1 MKKSTYLI
9 KLLNSKI
16 RNKNIKN
23 NSQNKEFILNTT
35 NEYINLLEK
44 MKILVVD
51 LYRDWEADYHGK

>member
-23 NSQNKEFILNTT
+23 NSQNKESILNTT

-44 MKILVVD
+44 NENISGRFV
-51 LYRDWEADYHGK
+51 